1 MVVPVAQ
8 IREPAESVGRMV
20 GTVEL
25 PRVASTVLAAVAQQE
40 CSSVE
45 RSSRLPQGAVVLLA
59 QHLLEERA
67 VFLTANKAQADL
79 LTIQVGTRREEA
91 AVRKPPLASEG
102 TTKAPP
108 AAQQDRPERHRWTY
122 HRRREEAA
130 AQTLSLAMVE
140 GAVARD

>member
-79 LTIQVGTRREEA
+79 LTIQVGT